1 MRELHWRLSSRKSL
15 LVRGSSLLLLT
26 PRASRLNRGCTCES
40 RERFFFRGSVI
51 TRRNDASPKRL
62 REDFEVVEVGWVN
75 SGPIYQSPTSVRRQ
89 TMAAHTT
96 GSQQSPRRKTG
107 AAATPRLITR
117 VRSFAPVPGH
127 SQAKMVHDVPLLA
140 KYCRSTEPRTPSAR
154 NLDLWWPTPQRQTRP
169 PPLPLFLSSESSRDE
184 TKSRPGHLKT
194 WYNTAV
200 PRGMCYLP

>member
-1 MRELHWRLSSRKSL
+1 MHLR
-15 LVRGSSLLLLT
+15 VV
-26 PRASRLNRGCTCES
+26 NV
-40 RERFFFRGSVI
+40 FFRGSVI

-62 REDFEVVEVGWVN
+62 REDFEVVEVGWV
-75 SGPIYQSPTSVRRQ
+75 SLAQDTRVRPLYAGKRWPRTRLARSKARGGRQ
-89 TMAAHTT
+89 E
-96 GSQQSPRRKTG
+96 QPRRKTG

-140 KYCRSTEPRTPSAR
+140 KYCRSTEPRTPSAH
-154 NLDLWWPTPQRQTRP
+154 NLWWHTPQRQARL

-194 WYNTAV
+194 WTLLYIHLIQPCTERDVLSSVEMVIGGVSDAAV
-200 PRGMCYLP
+200 PK